1 MSRVVLH
8 GGTVITCNAA
18 GQVGEAVC
26 FDEAEGQ
33 IIAVGTQAQVQAA
46 AGDGAR
52 EVDVEGATVLP
63 GLIDTHPH
71 LMHFGVLAEPLVDL
85 SNAVDH
91 TDIVTRVAAKA
102 RDTPPGEWIMT
113 TPVGDAHYFLRRS
126 FRDLAERELPTRH
139 ALDRATTWTSRRS
152 PSTSGYATRTGSAC
166 ACCAA
171 PKPSPTDCHGRRSPT
186 TSSSPRA
193 SNRPR
198 RSSTAPMTCCAST
211 A

>member
-52 EVDVEGATVLP
+52 EVDVEGATVVP

-91 TDIVTRVAAKA
+91 TDIVTRVAANG
-102 RDTPPGEWIMT
+102 P
-113 TPVGDAHYFLRRS
+113 
-126 FRDLAERELPTRH
+126 
-139 ALDRATTWTSRRS
+139 
-152 PSTSGYATRTGSAC
+152 
-166 ACCAA
+166 
-171 PKPSPTDCHGRRSPT
+171 
-186 TSSSPRA
+186 TSSRTSSRA
-193 SNRPR
+193 HTRWP
-198 RSSTAPMTCCAST
+198 
-211 A
+211 